1 MIFREVMKLRK
12 QESYNISD
20 TSQGIA
26 MQAKANRKLD
36 CLKKFFNNLK
46 FTFLGKLI
54 SFSEAKEIRYK
65 TIATASP
72 RY

>member
-1 MIFREVMKLRK
+1 M
-12 QESYNISD
+12 
-20 TSQGIA
+20 A

-46 FTFLGKLI
+46 FTFLGKSI